1 MAHSG
6 STCLCFPDS
15 LTIFYNAQPAI
26 SHGYATRLRGI
37 AVDRH
42 SASRVSPRTS
52 FIPHRRLRRLV
63 PVDTPGG
70 DAAVPGPRFGKRLLF
85 RHRGLLGWLVVI
97 GLGIGGVSAWLLNRE
112 RGLVDRK
119 PGQVVPDF
127 AIPDVRTDQL
137 HSLSQHRGQ
146 VVVIVFTGTACP
158 VGELYMPRL
167 SVIAQAF
174 EMRDVDFLAINSNAS
189 DTAEDVAEHARRA
202 RVTFPV
208 LKDLEN
214 RVADQLLAERTCEA
228 LVIDGRG
235 RLCYRGAIDDQY
247 ELGTRRESPEHSYL
261 VDAIQSVLAGREV
274 TPATTPVVGCPIER
288 VMPCGPSARRP
299 YAAPRPG
306 RMPATRATHRTR
318 NQVSIPAR

>member
-1 MAHSG
+1 M
-6 STCLCFPDS
+6 L
-15 LTIFYNAQPAI
+15 NAQFRMVMPHVYEVLPWI
-26 SHGYATRLRGI
+26 GTPQVGSHRVPHSSRTGGCGDSSQSDTR
-37 AVDRH
+37 
-42 SASRVSPRTS
+42 
-52 FIPHRRLRRLV
+52 
-63 PVDTPGG
+63 GG

-85 RHRGLLGWLVVI
+85 RHRGLVGWLVVI

-202 RVTFPV
+202 QVAFPG
-208 LKDLEN
+208 LE
-214 RVADQLLAERTCEA
+214 RYRES
-228 LVIDGRG
+228 RG
-235 RLCYRGAIDDQY
+235 RPAARGAN
-247 ELGTRRESPEHSYL
+247 LRGAL
-261 VDAIQSVLAGREV
+261 
-274 TPATTPVVGCPIER
+274 
-288 VMPCGPSARRP
+288 
-299 YAAPRPG
+299 
-306 RMPATRATHRTR
+306 
-318 NQVSIPAR
+318 